1 MGGMT
6 VDAIRGL
13 SVDLTVLSTSATTA
27 GTCYHQTQDTVSFKR
42 ALMDAAAKRILYVDH
57 TKFERRA
64 LHALAP
70 LTDFD
75 LVIVDENTPKSVLK
89 DLHDRQI
96 TVEVAKAE

>member
-1 MGGMT
+1 M
-6 VDAIRGL
+6 
-13 SVDLTVLSTSATTA
+13 LSTSAITA

-42 ALMDAAAKRILYVDH
+42 ATMEVAAKRILYVDH

-75 LVIVDENTPKSVLK
+75 FVIVDENTPKSVLK